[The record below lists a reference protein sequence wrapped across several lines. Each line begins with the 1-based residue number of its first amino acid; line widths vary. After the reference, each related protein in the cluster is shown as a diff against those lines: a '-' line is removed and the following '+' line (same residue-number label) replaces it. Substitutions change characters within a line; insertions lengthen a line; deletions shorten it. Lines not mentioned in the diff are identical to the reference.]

1 MKTWFSLALL
11 AASVAYTAYGLHT
24 LNLFDM
30 SGRPG
35 AGYFPLI
42 VGVLLI
48 AATSLNAVRDFG
60 ERRRAALPEVGRRS
74 ETGLA
79 KGTPTSAES
88 QQPDSPDADRCHG
101 IDVFV
106 ALCMLFVFIFS
117 LNILGGLASMM
128 TFMLMFL
135 FFFNRGAVVT
145 NVVYSLALPVFLYW
159 LFRIMLN
166 ASLPIGLLGF

>member
-1 MKTWFSLALL
+1 
-11 AASVAYTAYGLHT
+11 
-24 LNLFDM
+24 
-30 SGRPG
+30 
-35 AGYFPLI
+35 
-42 VGVLLI
+42 
-48 AATSLNAVRDFG
+48 
-60 ERRRAALPEVGRRS
+60 
-74 ETGLA
+74 
-79 KGTPTSAES
+79 
-88 QQPDSPDADRCHG
+88 
-101 IDVFV
+101 
-106 ALCMLFVFIFS
+106 MLFVFIFS